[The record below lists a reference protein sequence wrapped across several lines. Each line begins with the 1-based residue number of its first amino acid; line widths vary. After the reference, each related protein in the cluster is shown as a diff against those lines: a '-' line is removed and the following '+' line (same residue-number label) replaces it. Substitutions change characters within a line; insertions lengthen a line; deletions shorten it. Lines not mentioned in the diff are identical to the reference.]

1 MRHAMAGRTV
11 RRPVDAA
18 SATAD
23 RESQQREHRGHKG
36 GHACNGQCGPTVSSL
51 GKPDMQQHTLR
62 VRDSVC
68 AHYPRSA
75 PRVSTWLVALLPTA
89 YGTNQ
94 LLGGWLSV
102 ADTVQLERMEWV
114 ELAVK

>member
-1 MRHAMAGRTV
+1 
-11 RRPVDAA
+11 
-18 SATAD
+18 
-23 RESQQREHRGHKG
+23 
-36 GHACNGQCGPTVSSL
+36 
-51 GKPDMQQHTLR
+51 MQQHTLR

-114 ELAVK
+114 ELASGKVHRAPDHLATTWIASILRIITQLYSNTYMLAGGLLLTHR